1 MRQVNC
7 VAGRTWPSW
16 QFNCQDGQL
25 GGGVLVIGQ
34 LLPPPA
40 DLLIETAAQ
49 YPTANDLITSLF
61 HPFVVT
67 IKNIV

>member
-16 QFNCQDGQL
+16 QL
-25 GGGVLVIGQ
+25 GGGVLVIEQ

-40 DLLIETAAQ
+40 DLLLIETAAQ